1 MNPSEI
7 YKLYITKKCAIS
19 IDSRSTQI
27 KGSIFFAI
35 QGTEFNGNDF
45 AEDAIK
51 KGAMLAIVD
60 DVKKKNKSFIIVE
73 DVLKT
78 LQSIACIH
86 REKHNIPIIAITGS
100 NGKTTTKDIL
110 SKIIASKYK
119 TLSTKGNFNNHLGLP
134 LTILSLKKD
143 HDIAVIE
150 MGANHVGEIKK
161 LCEIAKPTHGIITN
175 IGSAHIGE
183 FGGVQ
188 NIIAAKNELFDYLK
202 SEEKWIIYNESD
214 AIIKKLVNN
223 YPKSYTYNS
232 PLLPINK
239 NNNSIES
246 CEYKC
251 DPFISINYNN
261 ILTIK
266 TKILGKY
273 NINNIIASIKI
284 ATLFNIS
291 NQQIKKSL
299 ENIELKNNRS
309 EFINTNKNNILLDA
323 YNANPTSMS
332 IGILNFIE
340 IAEFL
345 KYKNTL
351 FILGDML
358 ELGHKE
364 IEYHQEIINLLE
376 KNNVKECIL
385 VGERFSQTKCR
396 SNYQK
401 VISIKKCIVL
411 LSKSDI
417 KKKSIFIKGSRELT
431 LEKTIQFL

>member
-7 YKLYITKKCAIS
+7 YKLYITKKCTIC
-19 IDSRSTQI
+19 IDSRSNQI

-45 AEDAIK
+45 AEDAIA
-51 KGAMLAIVD
+51 KGAIVAIVD
-60 DVKKKNKSFIIVE
+60 DIKKKNKSFIIVK

-78 LQSIACIH
+78 LQSIARIH

-119 TLSTKGNFNNHLGLP
+119 TLSTQGNFNNHLGLP
-134 LTILSLKKD
+134 LTILSLKND
-143 HDIAVIE
+143 HDIAIVE
-150 MGANHVGEIKK
+150 MGANHVGEIKT

-202 SEEKWIIYNESD
+202 SEDKWIIYNESD
-214 AIIKKLVNN
+214 SIIKKLVNN

-364 IEYHQEIINLLE
+364 IEYHQEIVNLLE

-385 VGERFSQTKCR
+385 VGERFNQTNCS

-401 VISIKKCIVL
+401 VISIKACITL
-411 LSKSDI
+411 LSKSNI
-417 KKKSIFIKGSRELT
+417 KKKSIFIKGSRQLT
-431 LEKTIQFL
+431 LEETIEFL